1 MRCPQCGYSL
11 ESEDRFCPGCG
22 RALPDESGAQP
33 AEPQPLPAEPRTLP
47 DDPID
52 LLNLYGDT
60 GLYGDANPY
69 GNPYESPELS
79 RLVNS
84 ADSTKSTNA
93 GNAGNADNQTQIIK
107 ETGAKPEETGSKPE
121 AVPATDPQS
130 TTDPQSAPGL
140 QSAPE
145 AGSGIATA
153 SEPDTQTEQSTQTEP
168 DLGQQTDDANPSSP
182 MFNDIVNTAIFDPAS
197 MSKAGFNPILPNANV
212 TEKFRAASQS
222 QSQTPQPQDH
232 AGTNAGFGNGEGN
245 HTVSNTASPGGR
257 LVASGNGEAFSGLPI
272 WNVAEIEPRG
282 ADGGAA
288 AADGNGTAA
297 ASRNGRFRLPLIA
310 AIIAL
315 IVVALGVGAFMALRD
330 NDSNPADQLVTVPM
344 IQAEQADDAVRQL
357 QDAGF
362 TVKIRT
368 EHSNLDKGAYVGLFG
383 VESGERLAKGST
395 VTIIESLGPE
405 ETNPSPTET
414 PSQTPSATPSQTTS
428 TEPQSSEPV
437 EPYSSGSQSSAPSS
451 APSSGT
457 NSGTTNTTEAND
469 PSVTPSSTF
478 RTYTDAANGIRISL
492 PSNFRQVAVTDAATQ
507 GRYIGSGIE
516 VTTWSK
522 SNAQGLS
529 TSSELGVRK
538 AAAGVPV
545 AYELVAGPS
554 LYVSYEKGGYI
565 YYEREVVSNGRIV
578 GVQLKYPTSIRGTGD
593 PLTATIPPTLKNLG

>member
-1 MRCPQCGYSL
+1 MRCPQCGQPL
-11 ESEDRFCPGCG
+11 EPEDRFCQNCG
-22 RALPDESGAQP
+22 HARPDES
-33 AEPQPLPAEPRTLP
+33 
-47 DDPID
+47 ID

-60 GLYGDANPY
+60 GLYGDS
-69 GNPYESPELS
+69 YESPELS
-79 RLVNS
+79 KLVNS
-84 ADSTKSTNA
+84 ADSIKSMNA
-93 GNAGNADNQTQIIK
+93 DGNTGNADGQTQIIN
-107 ETGAKPEETGSKPE
+107 ETTAKSGTASTAPQPTAGSQPATGS
-121 AVPATDPQS
+121 VPA
-130 TTDPQSAPGL
+130 
-140 QSAPE
+140 
-145 AGSGIATA
+145 AGSA
-153 SEPDTQTEQSTQTEP
+153 SQSDTQTETNTQTGTNTQAESVAPTESAAQTEP
-168 DLGQQTDDANPSSP
+168 TAQTDDANPSSP

-212 TEKFRAASQS
+212 TEKFRATPQS
-222 QSQTPQPQDH
+222 QSQTSQAQDH
-232 AGTNAGFGNGEGN
+232 AGANAGFDPGEGTRGN

-257 LVASGNGEAFSGLPI
+257 LVASGNGESSSGLPI

-282 ADGGAA
+282 ANKVTAADGGAA
-288 AADGNGTAA
+288 AARGNGTAA

-310 AIIAL
+310 AIAAL
-315 IVVALGVGAFMALRD
+315 IVVALGVGAFMAFRGHG

-357 QDAGF
+357 KDAGF

-368 EHSNLDKGAYVGLFG
+368 EHNNLDKGAYVGLFG

-405 ETNPSPTET
+405 ETSPSPTET

-428 TEPQSSEPV
+428 AEPQSAPA
-437 EPYSSGSQSSAPSS
+437 EPYSSGAQSSGAQSS

-457 NSGTTNTTEAND
+457 NSGTTTNTTETND
-469 PSVTPSSTF
+469 PSVPPSSTF
-478 RTYTDAANGIRISL
+478 RTYTDAANGIRVSL
-492 PSNFRQVAVTDAATQ
+492 PGNFRQVAVTDAATQ
-507 GRYIGSGIE
+507 GRYVGSGIE

-554 LYVSYEKGGYI
+554 LYVSYEKNGYI